1 MVTCDKKPAAL
12 GTRGGCSEEERE
24 SERREEKFI
33 KEVKLVGLNDNER
46 LTFLQGC
53 PGLPGVPGTNGI
65 PGTPGSKGEQGPAG
79 GKGVKGGPGAPGKMG
94 IVGDKGEKG
103 DSGPI
108 GNTGPAG
115 AKGAMN
121 CKELL
126 EQGNTLSDWYTVYT
140 ASKKPISVFC
150 DMHTDG
156 GGWLVFQRRMDGS
169 VDFFQDWN
177 SYKRGFGN
185 KQTEFWLG
193 NENIHLLTA
202 TGFHELRID
211 LEDFERV
218 KTFAKYESFQILG
231 ESENYKLLLAEFTSG
246 TAGDVAVGEGVNR
259 FFISQAM
266 SSLQNGFNIDFGCG
280 TGDTTLLFEGQG
292 NHLAI
297 KFDLK
302 VLFPA
307 PPLYPL
313 NAESARVLRHNMM
326 KNPSLENDSEA
337 ECYYSI

>member
-1 MVTCDKKPAAL
+1 MEFSSIVDDLNRRAL
-12 GTRGGCSEEERE
+12 LE
-24 SERREEKFI
+24 
-33 KEVKLVGLNDNER
+33 
-46 LTFLQGC
+46 
-53 PGLPGVPGTNGI
+53 
-65 PGTPGSKGEQGPAG
+65 
-79 GKGVKGGPGAPGKMG
+79 GVKGGPGVPGKMG
-94 IVGDKGEKG
+94 PVGDKGEKG

-108 GNTGPAG
+108 GNTGPAV

-246 TAGDVAVGEGVNR
+246 TAGD
-259 FFISQAM
+259 
-266 SSLQNGFNIDFGCG
+266 SLTHHNNMPFSTKDHDLTGRQCPDAYKAAWWYNNKSCHQSNLNGLYKNGSHESFAD
-280 TGDTTLLFEGQG
+280 
-292 NHLAI
+292 AI
-297 KFDLK
+297 NWHSGKGYNYSYKNADMKIRLK
-302 VLFPA
+302 
-307 PPLYPL
+307 
-313 NAESARVLRHNMM
+313 
-326 KNPSLENDSEA
+326 
-337 ECYYSI
+337 

>member
-1 MVTCDKKPAAL
+1 MISLLLLLCCTSYYSAEQTCP
-12 GTRGGCSEEERE
+12 
-24 SERREEKFI
+24 
-33 KEVKLVGLNDNER
+33 EVKLVGLNDNER

-65 PGTPGSKGEQGPAG
+65 PGTPGSKGDQGFAG
-79 GKGVKGGPGAPGKMG
+79 GKGMKGDPGVPGKMG
-94 IVGDKGEKG
+94 PVGDKGVKG

-108 GNTGPAG
+108 GNPGPAG
-115 AKGAMN
+115 PKGENGDCQSSIQTGAVS

-126 EQGNTLSDWYTVYT
+126 EQGNTLSGWYTVYT

-177 SYKRGFGN
+177 SYKRGFGI

-202 TGFHELRID
+202 TGSHELRID
-211 LEDFERV
+211 FEDFDHV

-231 ESENYKLLLAEFTSG
+231 ESENYKLVLGVFTSG
-246 TAGDVAVGEGVNR
+246 TAGDSLTGHNN
-259 FFISQAM
+259 M
-266 SSLQNGFNIDFGCG
+266 SFSTKDHDLTAHRCPEVYKGAWWYNQCHNSNLNGLYKNGPHETYADGINWLSGKGHNYSYKYTDMK
-280 TGDTTLLFEGQG
+280 
-292 NHLAI
+292 I
-297 KFDLK
+297 RLK
-302 VLFPA
+302 
-307 PPLYPL
+307 
-313 NAESARVLRHNMM
+313 
-326 KNPSLENDSEA
+326 
-337 ECYYSI
+337 